1 MPRAFSTTMQLP
13 NIHQVGHYLVTPIT
27 RATDCGQFLAS
38 VSIRRGMHDRVFRFI
53 PLFDSAGR
61 AGVYALAQGR
71 LFVQRNELV

>member
-1 MPRAFSTTMQLP
+1 MPRAFSTTMQSP
-13 NIHQVGHYLVTPIT
+13 NIHHVGHYLVTPIT
-27 RATDCGQFLAS
+27 KATDCGQFLAS

-53 PLFDSAGR
+53 PLFDSAAR